1 MLAMRNKVP
10 AIAGVL
16 TLCFTVL
23 PMSSRAAD
31 VDQNTTGLPTYPH
44 LRRAMMDPVSR
55 NTLGH
60 QCTHFAADSGDP
72 LEIVEAW
79 YRKAVPGAVESDV
92 NRDSIYGSYFKLTGI
107 KLTRGRD
114 FLTVYR
120 IADGT
125 STSIELFKCREAS
138 K

>member
-1 MLAMRNKVP
+1 MLAMRIKVP

-23 PMSSRAAD
+23 PMSSRAA
-31 VDQNTTGLPTYPH
+31 
-44 LRRAMMDPVSR
+44 
-55 NTLGH
+55 
-60 QCTHFAADSGDP
+60 
-72 LEIVEAW
+72 W

-92 NRDSIYGSYFKLTGI
+92 NQDSIYGSYFKLTGI
-107 KLTRGRD
+107 KLTKGSD

-125 STSIELFKCREAS
+125 SASIELFKCQEAS